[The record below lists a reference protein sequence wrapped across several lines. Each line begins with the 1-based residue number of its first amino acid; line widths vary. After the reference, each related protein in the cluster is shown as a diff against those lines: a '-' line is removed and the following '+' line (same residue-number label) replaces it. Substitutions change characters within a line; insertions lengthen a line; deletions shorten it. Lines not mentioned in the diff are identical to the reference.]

1 MVSLLPVEVRTF
13 FGGGGL
19 SEGFTIFSL
28 PSIIPRL
35 PCLDKVPSFFSLLA
49 L

>member
-1 MVSLLPVEVRTF
+1 MVSLLPVEAMILF
-13 FGGGGL
+13 GGGL

-35 PCLDKVPSFFSLLA
+35 PCLGKVPSFFSLLA